1 MAEEQNHDPDR
12 SESTPPPGPEIPS
25 ELKERI
31 DSRSSSR
38 KVPFTPPLGSVRELA
53 GIGIEIVASIA
64 GLGAVGWLLDSWIGS
79 FPWLMMI
86 GLILG
91 IIGGLYN
98 AVKKANRITN
108 SGGYEY
114 HYKRRNNPT
123 GAEPTD
129 EYFEDE

>member
-1 MAEEQNHDPDR
+1 MPEEQNHDPDR
-12 SESTPPPGPEIPS
+12 SELPPPPEPEIPT
-25 ELKERI
+25 ELKERA
-31 DSRSSSR
+31 DLRSSSP

-64 GLGAVGWLLDSWIGS
+64 GLGAIGWLLDSWVGS
-79 FPWLMMI
+79 FPWLMMV

-108 SGGYEY
+108 SSGYEY
-114 HYKRRNNPT
+114 HYKRRKNPT
-123 GAEPTD
+123 GPEPTN
-129 EYFEDE
+129 EDVDK